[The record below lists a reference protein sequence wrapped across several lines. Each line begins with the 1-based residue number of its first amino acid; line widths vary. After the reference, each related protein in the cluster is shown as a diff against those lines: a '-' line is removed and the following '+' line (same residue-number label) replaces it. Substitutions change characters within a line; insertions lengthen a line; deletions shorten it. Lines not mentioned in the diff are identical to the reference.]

1 MKAIWEISQVQQFYT
16 LPFIKLISKA
26 SAIHLEHH
34 AADEMELCSLLSI
47 KTGACPEDCA
57 YCPQSVHYNTGLERE
72 KLWALADVVSR
83 AEQAKA
89 LGAKR
94 FCMGAA
100 WRNPS
105 EKNLSRVIEMIKAV
119 KEIGLETC
127 VTLGMLKQSQVK
139 ALEEA
144 GLDYYNHNL
153 DTSPDYYSKIIT
165 TRTYADRLETLNYV
179 EESNIHT
186 CCGGIIGM
194 GESREDRIALLA
206 QLANLPNPPRSVPI
220 NKLMSIPGTPLEK
233 APEIDNIE
241 FVRTIAVAR
250 ILMPQSIIRLSAGR
264 ETMSEE
270 MQALCFTAVANSMW
284 LGDKLLTTKNPS
296 ADKDMHLL
304 NKLGY
309 KIPLYAE

>member
-270 MQALCFTAVANSMW
+270 MQALCFTAGANSMW